1 MEVKPAKKRIR
12 KASAE
17 SENESTVENHEN
29 PVDSNAYLTYD
40 ILRIVFTYLNGMDLG
55 RAAMVCRLWLEAA
68 NHEKFTRGPECFIEH
83 YLRFTSKTCC
93 VENANIKPVI
103 GLFFIPEKI
112 PTNIKGWIRESLPQ
126 NCKAIMLYT
135 SGIIINNEEIEYNA
149 FPRIVCA
156 LLPEIPNVKIRTTIL
171 STEFSPHSFSKFS
184 LSLFEDHKQK
194 LIDMINETSI
204 PNHDESTSLIFLC
217 NNLKSAKIATLL
229 ADAVQEY
236 SGEDRIT
243 SLWGGVVDNTI
254 YSRPEEYCIAVLI
267 TGSIQSWSVV
277 IDKRYST
284 KEQVT
289 KRLRLFKNQV
299 KLKKHS
305 MGFMFACKA
314 RGIGLYNE
322 KNVESTIFKTLFP
335 EVPLVGCFG
344 NGEFGKN
351 TMPVDEME
359 KKINSKKWYYQYST
373 IFMILTY
380 G

>member
-1 MEVKPAKKRIR
+1 MEVKPAKKRFR

-17 SENESTVENHEN
+17 SENESTVENLEN

-40 ILRIVFTYLNGMDLG
+40 ILRIVFTYLNGIDLG

-83 YLRFTSKTCC
+83 YLRFT
-93 VENANIKPVI
+93 
-103 GLFFIPEKI
+103 
-112 PTNIKGWIRESLPQ
+112 GWIRESLPK

-149 FPRIVCA
+149 FPRMVCA

-171 STEFSPHSFSKFS
+171 CTEFSPHSFSKFS
-184 LSLFEDHKQK
+184 LSLFEDHKKK

-277 IDKRYST
+277 IDKRYKT

-299 KLKKHS
+299 KLKKRS

-351 TMPVDEME
+351 TMPIDEME